1 MDKQEELEFYS
12 CNPELGG
19 TPLCK
24 LGILTDD
31 RGNKYAETVQLRGAS
46 LREVLD
52 GRRLHAPRKG
62 PYDMFII
69 GEAPGMKEDAVGL
82 PFQGKAGVILAAF
95 INDSGIDLDRTYV
108 TNLVKCRPP
117 KNRRPAVKEIQAC
130 HRHIQYELMVY
141 KPKVIL
147 LLGTST
153 LKLFNLDKLGG
164 ITAIHGQLYEKPLPS
179 LEDGPS
185 FKVIPT
191 YHPAA
196 FLHSPNPKLQRR
208 VRDDYIFARRVLEAK
223 EGEKVH
229 QIHYTAPY
237 KVIDSIESLDTMI
250 AVIREKQAFA
260 FDTESCNLNFM
271 ISPMICAQFSIGQGQ
286 TWVLPFYTHD
296 PDGLDWKLKPGF
308 GIHFLGQVIERLRTI
323 FEAEDV
329 SVIAHNIK
337 YDRNVIKRWLGLET
351 KGWWW
356 DTMAMHHLINCYR
369 PHGLEILADIE
380 FAVGNY
386 SEKVHDIV
394 GRGRE
399 LIRTFDWIPDHI
411 LHPYGATDADVT
423 WRLFEVY
430 VRLLQA
436 KPHLLKL
443 YEEETHDALKALAQ
457 TEWDGVY
464 IITDTVEKLGEEF
477 DGEIDRLKAEC
488 QNYTSPEFNPGS
500 PDDVAAALIK
510 LGYSEQ
516 VQKKEAAKGFTTAKD
531 ILVEIDHPLAAAV
544 LKYRHVKKFRGTY
557 VDYALET
564 VDENNRIRVSF
575 NIPGTTSGRLSCRF
589 LHQIPTTEKE
599 RDEEGKLPMRAMFG
613 EEEGFVYFYADY
625 SQIEL
630 RIFAIITRE
639 QELINALYKSPTE
652 DNTDK
657 NSDIHKITAA
667 GALGVRPEDVSDFN
681 RTNVGKRLNF
691 GTIYG
696 SEGYSIAKGI
706 FENPLTNKKEVIGID
721 RALNFVR
728 NFRYKYRKV
737 NEFLEATPEIARCQ
751 GGLLRSCFG
760 REMIVHGL
768 NDENK
773 YVRAHAERTGTNFLI
788 QSPAGAITLR
798 TINLVAKLLEQH
810 DVGSDLIR
818 LSNTVHDSMS
828 YGVRKDMV
836 DWFTPVFKQIAQR
849 PIPEINNYFFP
860 VKIGVGRTWAEAEI
874 AA

>member
-1 MDKQEELEFYS
+1 MSDKLKFYS

-19 TPLCK
+19 KPLCK
-24 LGILTDD
+24 LGIITDD
-31 RGNKYAETVQLRGAS
+31 RGHKYAETVQLRGAS
-46 LREVLD
+46 LREVLAE
-52 GRRLHAPRKG
+52 RRLHAARPEA
-62 PYDMFII
+62 YDTFLV
-69 GEAPGMKEDAVGL
+69 GEAPGVKEDAVGL
-82 PFQGKAGVILAAF
+82 PFQGKAGKILREFVTAA
-95 INDSGIDLDRTYV
+95 NLDLDRTYV
-108 TNLVKCRPP
+108 TNLVKCHPP

-130 HRHIQYELMVY
+130 HRHIQYELMQH
-141 KPKVIL
+141 KPKVVIL
-147 LLGTST
+147 LGAST

-164 ITAIHGQLYEKPLPS
+164 ITSIHGQLYEKPLPS
-179 LEDGPS
+179 MEDGPV

-208 VRDDYIFARRVLEAK
+208 VRDDYTFARRVLEAK
-223 EGEKVH
+223 EGEKVYH
-229 QIHYTAPY
+229 THYTAPY
-237 KVIDSIESLDTMI
+237 QVIHNLEMLDAMV
-250 AVIREKQAFA
+250 AAIRQEGAFA
-260 FDTESCNLNFM
+260 FDTESPNAVFM
-271 ISPMICAQFSIGQGQ
+271 TSPMILAQFSIGKGQ
-286 TWVLPFYTHD
+286 TWILPFYHHD

-308 GIHFLGQVIERLRTI
+308 GTTANGQVIDRLRTI

-356 DTMAMHHLINCYR
+356 DTMAMHHVVDCYS

-399 LIRTFDWIPDHI
+399 LIKTFDWIPDEI
-411 LHPYGATDADVT
+411 LHPYGATDAELT

-443 YEEETHDALKALAQ
+443 YEEETHGALKALAQ
-457 TEWDGVY
+457 AEWDGVY
-464 IITDTVEKLGEEF
+464 IITDTVKALGEEF
-477 DGEIDRLKAEC
+477 DEDIEKLRAEA
-488 QNYTSPEFNPGS
+488 QKYTSPEFNPGS

-510 LGYSEQ
+510 LGYNDQ
-516 VQKKEAAKGFTTAKD
+516 VMKKESAKGYTTAKE
-531 ILVEIDHPLAAAV
+531 ILVDIDHPLAEAV
-544 LKYRHVKKFRGTY
+544 LKYRHVKKFKGTY

-564 VDENNRIRVSF
+564 VDNTNRIRVSF
-575 NIPGTTSGRLSCRF
+575 NIHGTIGGRLSCRF
-589 LHQIPTTEKE
+589 LHQIPNSEQE
-599 RDEEGKLPMRAMFG
+599 RIDGKKLLMRDMFG
-613 EEEGFVYFYADY
+613 EEDGFVYFYADF

-630 RIFAIITRE
+630 RIFAIITGE
-639 QELINALYKSPTE
+639 QALIDALYLSRTKAN
-652 DNTDK
+652 DG
-657 NSDIHKITAA
+657 DIHRITAA
-667 GALGVRPEDVSDFN
+667 GALGIRPEDVSDFN

-696 SEGYSIAKGI
+696 SEGYSVAKGI
-706 FENPLTNKKEVIGID
+706 FENPITNKKEVIGID

-737 NEFLEATPEIARCQ
+737 NEFLEMTPEIARCQ
-751 GGLLRSCFG
+751 GGLLRSCFD
-760 REMIVHGL
+760 RELIVHGL

-773 YVRAHAERTGTNFLI
+773 FARAHAERKGTNFLI

-798 TINLVAKLLEQH
+798 TINLVAMLLEH
-810 DVGSDLIR
+810 HNVGSDLIR
-818 LSNTVHDSMS
+818 LSNTVHDSVS
-828 YGVRKDMV
+828 YGVREDMV
-836 DWFTPVFKQIAQR
+836 EWFIPVFKQIAQR
-849 PIPEINNYFFP
+849 QIPQIDNYFFP
-860 VKIGVGRTWAEAEI
+860 VKVGIGRTWSEAEL